1 MGSNLSKSDSP
12 IVKSIYSIP
21 PSNGADFSSDEAA
34 LIASVK
40 IQDKL
45 GRLPLHLACGNGNT
59 SLEDINRIL
68 KAYPGAIY
76 VGDIDGNIPLN
87 YACIAGHSLEVIQAL
102 LLYYPEA
109 VYVKSID
116 GKLAL
121 HHACCGMASMEV
133 IDFLVKEN
141 ERALRVIDKKQRLPL
156 HYAHIYSSNRVIDR
170 IHNAYT
176 EGYI

>member
-121 HHACCGMASMEV
+121 HFAYRYSSCEV
-133 IDFLVKEN
+133 IDKI
-141 ERALRVIDKKQRLPL
+141 AASYPGAAQIIDKYGYKPSDYHAFNTSNDHLLPL
-156 HYAHIYSSNRVIDR
+156 SSR
-170 IHNAYT
+170 
-176 EGYI
+176 